1 MIIEFKKWA
10 KEFLF
15 ELSILSVIGAGCF
28 LIFIIWSRVASAEPI
43 EQIYYF
49 YEDDRYFARVSW
61 TPEITDFDIEELGTI
76 KTEIGI
82 WLN

>member
-1 MIIEFKKWA
+1 MMIEFKKWA
-10 KEFLF
+10 KEFFF
-15 ELSILSVIGAGCF
+15 ELSILGVIAVGCF
-28 LIFIIWSRVASAEPI
+28 LIFIIWSRAASAESI
-43 EQIYYF
+43 EQVYYF
-49 YEDDRYFARVSW
+49 YEDDRYFMRVSW